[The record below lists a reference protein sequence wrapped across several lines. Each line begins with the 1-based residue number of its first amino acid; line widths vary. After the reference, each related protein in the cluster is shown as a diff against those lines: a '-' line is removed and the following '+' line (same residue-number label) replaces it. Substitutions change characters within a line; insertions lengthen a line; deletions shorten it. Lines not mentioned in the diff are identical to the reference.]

1 MPFPG
6 IRVQLNASAQDAFRF
21 RIILPV
27 AQQGSQGKLRIGI
40 AAAAQIYRPLQ
51 SLLCLIPAAQL
62 QVSQTN
68 LVISLIVIWESIRS
82 LLEMSQTSLGVVL
95 LQALHTLREFVTRF
109 SRHLEIAHRD
119 GVAGSLHWSCSCFA
133 KRDDYARRAS
143 LKAHIHPLLH
153 RFITLLVDSHN
164 DGTCARRWSLKAP
177 AGIRKRC
184 CDSAPGHRFYVYPY
198 TCR

>member
-82 LLEMSQTSLGVVL
+82 LLEMSQTSLGILL
-95 LQALHTLREFVTRF
+95 LQALHALIEFVTCF
-109 SRHLEIAHRD
+109 SRHLKVMHRD
-119 GVAGSLHWSCSCFA
+119 RISLWLNWSS
-133 KRDDYARRAS
+133 S
-143 LKAHIHPLLH
+143 
-153 RFITLLVDSHN
+153 
-164 DGTCARRWSLKAP
+164 
-177 AGIRKRC
+177 
-184 CDSAPGHRFYVYPY
+184 
-198 TCR
+198 

>member
-62 QVSQTN
+62 QVSHTN
-68 LVISLIVIWESIRS
+68 LVISLVVIRESIRS
-82 LLEMSQTSLGVVL
+82 LLEMIQTALDIL
-95 LQALHTLREFVTRF
+95 LPQLLDALLESVARF
-109 SRHLEIAHRD
+109 PWHLKLVHRD
-119 GVAGSLHWSCSCFA
+119 GIAFCS
-133 KRDDYARRAS
+133 
-143 LKAHIHPLLH
+143 
-153 RFITLLVDSHN
+153 V
-164 DGTCARRWSLKAP
+164 
-177 AGIRKRC
+177 
-184 CDSAPGHRFYVYPY
+184 
-198 TCR
+198 